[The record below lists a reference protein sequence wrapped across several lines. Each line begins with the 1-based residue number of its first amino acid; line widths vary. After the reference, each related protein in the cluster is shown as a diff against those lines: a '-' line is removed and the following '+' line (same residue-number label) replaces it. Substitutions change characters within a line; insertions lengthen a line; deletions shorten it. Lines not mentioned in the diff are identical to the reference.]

1 MDRSRGCSPSCG
13 NHNKIKANMKK
24 ILKFEASWCGPCK
37 TMTTIIEQAKDKIP
51 YPIEVVDVDESPQL
65 ATQYGIRS
73 VPTLVI
79 VEGEREIGRKIGAM
93 KEADLL
99 HFVGHE

>member
-1 MDRSRGCSPSCG
+1 MDWPRKRTSCRSSY
-13 NHNKIKANMKK
+13 NKIKADMKK

-37 TMTTIIEQAKDKIP
+37 VMTAVIEQAKDKIP
-51 YPIEVVDVDESPQL
+51 YSIEVIDIDQSPQL
-65 ATQYGIRS
+65 TTQYGIRS

-79 VEGEREIGRKIGAM
+79 VEGEKEIRRKVGAM

-99 HFVGHE
+99 YFVGHE